1 MTNFK
6 GADAKPLSAV
16 CIGLHSMTDADWSNY
31 VLHVT
36 GAGELFMQ
44 YGCEPTEEWI
54 ACIQTMTP
62 DVVYYAVYLNEENVM
77 AGYVGVTPETG
88 NLEFYIFREFRK
100 RGIGTDAVRLL
111 IRLWFSGGIT
121 GERET
126 KIEAETLSQNL
137 ASVRL
142 LEKLGFQK
150 EAVGLR
156 MIPAE
161 EDAHG
166 SAIGLCAYSL
176 KKDACEV

>member
-6 GADAKPLSAV
+6 DADAKPRAERH
-16 CIGLHSMTDADWSNY
+16 IGLRGMTDADWNNY
-31 VLHVT
+31 VLHVV

-44 YGCEPTEEWI
+44 YGCEPTEELMRAI
-54 ACIQTMTP
+54 RTITP

-88 NLEFYIFREFRK
+88 NLEFYVFREFRK
-100 RGIGTDAVRLL
+100 RGVGTDAVNSL

-121 GERET
+121 GGWET

-137 ASVRL
+137 ASIRL

-156 MIPAE
+156 MLPSE
-161 EDAHG
+161 EGAHG
-166 SAIGLCAYSL
+166 SVISLCAYSL
-176 KKDACEV
+176 KKDARKV